1 MLDIK
6 FIRGNPEKIKEAVQ
20 KRGMHFD
27 VDFLLQSDER
37 RRALIAERDSV
48 RAGHN
53 AISEEISRTEG
64 SARAKKIEESKQ
76 MKETLLDAEKKV
88 VAAEEEFN
96 ELMRRLPNIPF
107 DDVPV
112 GPDEMANTIL
122 REAGEKRSFSF
133 TPKDYMEVAARL
145 GLIETERAAKVSGSR
160 FGYLMKEAVLLEFA
174 LVWFALDRAL
184 AKGFIPIVP
193 PVLVRESAMRAM
205 GYIDTQDDREERY
218 FLDKDKLFLVGTSE
232 QSIGPMHA
240 DETFAARDM
249 PRRYIGFS
257 TCFRREAGSY
267 GKDTKGILRVHQFD
281 KVEMF
286 TLARPEDSP
295 KEHELMLSI
304 EEELMQALG
313 IPYRVVLLSTG
324 DLSRPSAKTY
334 DIETWLPGQSNAAGE
349 YRETH
354 STSNT
359 TDFQSRRL
367 NVKYR
372 TKDGGTEFVHM
383 LNGTAFAIGRTLIA
397 ILENYQEE
405 DGSVRVPEVLRPYM
419 NGIEKITHG

>member
-6 FIRGNPEKIKEAVQ
+6 FIRENPDVIKEAVK

-27 VDFLLQSDER
+27 VDFLLASDEKDG
-37 RRALIAERDSV
+37 AFIAERDSV

-53 AISEEISRTEG
+53 AISEEISRIEG
-64 SARAKKIEESKQ
+64 DARAKKIEESKQ
-76 MKETLLDAEKKV
+76 MKAALLEVEKKV

-107 DDVPV
+107 DDVPE
-112 GPDEMANTIL
+112 GKDESANKIL
-122 REAGEKRSFSF
+122 REAGEKQLFSF
-133 TPKDYMEVAARL
+133 TPKDYMEIASNL

-160 FGYLMKEAVLLEFA
+160 FGYLMRDAVLLEFA
-174 LVWFALDRAL
+174 LVRFAFDRAL
-184 AKGFIPIVP
+184 AKGFVPVVP
-193 PVLVRESAMRAM
+193 PVLVREGAMRAM
-205 GYIDTQDDREERY
+205 GYIDTEDDREERY
-218 FLDKDKLFLVGTSE
+218 FLEGDKLFLVGTSE

-240 DETFAARDM
+240 DETFAARDL
-249 PRRYIGFS
+249 PQRYIGFS

-267 GKDTKGILRVHQFD
+267 GKDTRGILRVHQFD

-286 TLARPEDSP
+286 TIARPEDSP
-295 KEHELMLSI
+295 REHELMLSI
-304 EEELMQALG
+304 EEELMSSLG

-334 DIETWLPGQSNAAGE
+334 DIEAWLPGQNEGKGE

-359 TDFQSRRL
+359 TDFQARRL
-367 NVKYR
+367 NIKYR

-383 LNGTAFAIGRTLIA
+383 LNGSAFAIGRTIIA

-419 NGIEKITHG
+419 NGVEKISRA